1 MRPRARHPVSSA
13 VLTAA
18 DLGIGAVRPHPML
31 PPVFDR
37 PPLAID
43 VVRFVGDPVA
53 VVVADTRAHALD
65 AAELVDVRLEPL
77 PVTID
82 PVAALEPDAPIA
94 FPEHGTNVAFERI
107 DNEEAGGA
115 RSARS
120 SSCAASS

>member
-1 MRPRARHPVSSA
+1 MSSPCF
-13 VLTAA
+13 TAA

-37 PPLAID
+37 PPLAVD

-77 PVTID
+77 PVTVD
-82 PVAALEPDAPIA
+82 PVAALEADAPIA
-94 FPEHGTNVAFERI
+94 FPRTAPTSRSS
-107 DNEEAGGA
+107 ASTTTKPTCCAA
-115 RSARS
+115 RR